1 MPLTVTGKVDM
12 QALPVPGTMR
22 PPLDTAHEAPRN
34 PIEVAIA
41 EIWSAVLG
49 IEGIGINDNFIELGG
64 DSLLATRVSARL
76 LNLGLDVPMELILE
90 WSIATIAA
98 ETGGARSQ
106 P

>member
-1 MPLTVTGKVDM
+1 
-12 QALPVPGTMR
+12 MR
-22 PPLDTAHEAPRN
+22 PPLDGAYEEPGN
-34 PIEVAIA
+34 PTEVAIA

-64 DSLLATRVSARL
+64 DSLLATSVSARL

-98 ETGGARSQ
+98 ETGGAQS
-106 P
+106 